1 MESDEELLERWRSG
15 DREAG
20 SRLIRRHFLNVRT
33 YFRMRMPGEY
43 EDLVQETFT
52 GLSKSFDNFRGH
64 SSFRTYLFRIAR
76 NVLAEALRKRYRA
89 DFDPI
94 VSSIVDLTGHSQATI
109 MIEREH
115 LRLLF
120 DSLRALPLEQQDLIE
135 LYCFQRIPARELAGV
150 FGRTEGGIRSRIRE
164 ALDNLRRI
172 YHGLAR
178 HPHEHEL
185 DDEQLSRWL
194 KELRELVRR

>member
-20 SRLIRRHFLNVRT
+20 SGLIRRHFLDVRT
-33 YFRMRMPGEY
+33 YFRLRLPGEY

-52 GLSKSFDNFRGH
+52 RLSRSLANFRGDA
-64 SSFRTYLFRIAR
+64 SFRTYLFRIAR
-76 NVLAEALRKRYRA
+76 NVLAEALRRRYRPE
-89 DFDPI
+89 FDPI
-94 VSSIVDLTGHSQATI
+94 VSSIVDLTGASQGTI

-135 LYCFQRIPARELAGV
+135 LYCFQRIPARQLAGV
-150 FGRTEGGIRSRIRE
+150 FGLTEGGVRGRIRD
-164 ALDNLRRI
+164 AINNLRRI
-172 YHGLAR
+172 YHRLAR
-178 HPHEHEL
+178 RPHELEL
-185 DDEQLSRWL
+185 DDQELSRWL